1 MGEAPSVRIF
11 KVLDEIRRDVAK
23 IDTAIALL
31 ALESKT
37 KDGEIS
43 ELKSEIKSA
52 RSDLRVLQDD
62 RTIGKGYK
70 ALGAAIVTV
79 LGAVGGIFGNI
90 FFK

>member
-1 MGEAPSVRIF
+1 MAETPSSRIF
-11 KVLDEIRRDVAK
+11 KVLDDIRRDVAK

-31 ALESKT
+31 HHESKA
-37 KDGEIS
+37 KDNEIA
-43 ELKSEIKSA
+43 ELKEEVKSA
-52 RSDLRVLQDD
+52 RADLRVLQDD
-62 RTIGKGYK
+62 RTISKGYK